1 VGIKEKAMRK
11 TIALIGVMGFIIPAL
26 AGFKVKL
33 VKPKK
38 PEQFQVHT
46 SAAGVT
52 YAADLLLEGKDQD
65 DYFYKEL
72 SPSNVISVRLAVVNG
87 GNEEVVLPLEQMQL
101 IGPDGNPVPA
111 VPPEAVAQAVLQG
124 LVVSAQVKEKRPVA
138 VNPGVRTGDPR
149 TDPADPRYD
158 PSLDPN
164 DPRYD
169 PNDPRARRTGD
180 PRYDRRGTYGG
191 PMGTPGVDVVLNP
204 GGGTGDVGDL
214 SQFEKQLVEK
224 DFRDKAHST
233 QMIQRSLSR
242 DRFLYFSLQNPP
254 SNRNGFT
261 LRVPTSKGIPQEVIL
276 KF

>member
-1 VGIKEKAMRK
+1 MRK
-11 TIALIGVMGFIIPAL
+11 IIALIAVMGFVIPAL

-46 SAAGVT
+46 SSAGVT
-52 YAADLLLEGKDQD
+52 YAADLLLESKDQN
-65 DYFYKEL
+65 DYFYKPL

-87 GNEEVVLPLEQMQL
+87 GSEEVVLPLEELQL
-101 IGPDGNPVPA
+101 IGPDGNPVPP

-124 LVVSAQVKEKRPVA
+124 LVVSTQVKEKRPVA

-149 TDPADPRYD
+149 TDPSDPRYD

-191 PMGTPGVDVVLNP
+191 PLGTPGVDVILNP
-204 GGGTGDVGDL
+204 GGGTGGGGDL

-254 SNRNGFT
+254 SNRAGFT
-261 LRVPTSKGIPQEVIL
+261 LRLPASKGIPQEVIL